1 MFKNSMDKL
10 MKALT
15 DAQEKQD
22 YENVAKYYL
31 ELGKVYK
38 KNGNLSKA
46 IYYLNRFDNL
56 VGGDNDLYEIYEKQD
71 EKAMQWIEELE
82 AEQEPYEKMIQAQVV
97 EKSECLNHLQ
107 KIQWMLLTMSR
118 FCTIF
123 QRISVLLD
131 FEGFEK
137 LTEMVDY
144 FSKGIYGNLNEEDA
158 DEIADALDE
167 YADSIEDVFD
177 SITMSDYTQKIALSN
192 QPDFAPA
199 DLESG
204 DTGTYYFAMAFSAL
218 QSFIFD
224 TQGQLREYAVSS
236 AAELDHPVEMEFAAC
251 GILADYYYRTSY
263 VELKDVPKIQEE
275 TTRIFSDYDF
285 VKSDPDYD
293 AFQKR
298 VDAYKNI
305 MLI

>member
-1 MFKNSMDKL
+1 MFKNSIDKL

-38 KNGNLSKA
+38 KNGELSKA

-56 VGGDNDLYEIYEKQD
+56 VSGDDDLYEVYQTQD
-71 EKAMQWIEELE
+71 EKAMQWVEELE
-82 AEQEPYEKMIQAQVV
+82 EEQKPYEKMIQVQIV
-97 EKSECLNHLQ
+97 EKSECLNDRQ

-118 FCTIF
+118 FCAIF
-123 QRISVLLD
+123 QHISVLSD

-144 FSKGIYGNLNEEDA
+144 FSKGLYGKLNEKNLDEIEDA
-158 DEIADALDE
+158 IDE
-167 YADSIEDVFD
+167 YADTIEDVFD
-177 SITMSDYTQKIALSN
+177 SITMSDYTQKISLSN
-192 QPDFAPA
+192 QPDFVPA

-204 DTGTYYFAMAFSAL
+204 DTGTYYFGMAFLAL

-224 TQGQLREYAVSS
+224 TQGQLREYAVSC
-236 AAELDHPVEMEFAAC
+236 AL
-251 GILADYYYRTSY
+251 
-263 VELKDVPKIQEE
+263 
-275 TTRIFSDYDF
+275 
-285 VKSDPDYD
+285 
-293 AFQKR
+293 
-298 VDAYKNI
+298 
-305 MLI
+305 

>member
-1 MFKNSMDKL
+1 MFKNSVDKL

-15 DAQEKQD
+15 EAQQKQD

-31 ELGKVYK
+31 ELGKTYK
-38 KNGNLSKA
+38 KNGKLSKA

-56 VGGDNDLYEIYEKQD
+56 VSGDDDLYEIYETQD
-71 EKAMQWIEELE
+71 EKAMQWVEELE

-97 EKSECLNHLQ
+97 EKAECLNDLQ
-107 KIQWMLLTMSR
+107 KMQWMLLTMSR
-118 FCTIF
+118 FCAIF
-123 QRISVLLD
+123 QHISVLPD
-131 FEGFEK
+131 FGEFEK
-137 LTEMVDY
+137 LTEMVDH
-144 FSKGIYGNLNEEDA
+144 FSKGLYGKLNEEGV
-158 DEIADALDE
+158 DEIEDAIAE
-167 YADSIEDVFD
+167 YADTIEDVFD

-192 QPDFAPA
+192 QPDFVPA

-204 DTGTYYFAMAFSAL
+204 DTGTYYFGMAFLAL

-224 TQGQLREYAVSS
+224 TQEQLQENAVPS
-236 AAELDHPVEMEFAAC
+236 LDDPVEMEFVAC
-251 GILADYYYRTSY
+251 GILADYYYRTSN

-275 TTRIFSDYDF
+275 TARILSNHDF

-298 VDAYKNI
+298 IDAYKNI